1 MIHSALSRSI
11 GRTTL
16 PARDLIKG
24 AGMVQRRQRERS
36 LFEVLLPDGHKLW
49 PDWLRRIDTLLED
62 EAVIE
67 TVAQALEARWPQSR
81 RRGRPGTP
89 AEVVLRM
96 LVLKHLFD
104 WSYDD
109 LEREVRANLVY
120 RAFTRIDAEEVPDA
134 KTILKIAG
142 ALGPEVIEQLHRQ
155 VVEVAKRAGVT
166 HGRRFRIDTTVVE
179 TNVHYP
185 TDSSLLQDG
194 VRVLTRTMQRASAAL
209 GDHRGRVRDR
219 RRSVGRRVLVIGRQA
234 RSPETREALVR
245 SYRRLMATTRAVARD
260 AVTMVRRI
268 RQRLR
273 TAPRPVATT
282 LIQARQ
288 RIEQV
293 QPLVHRILEQTRARL
308 LGGDTHVPDKVL
320 SVFEP
325 HTEAIRKG
333 KIAKPTEFGK
343 LVTIQESEH
352 QIITAYEVHERRPAD
367 MTLWTPAL
375 DRHLAIFDRPPDLA
389 AGDRGFASAKNEEAA
404 MQRGVRRIIL
414 PRPGRKTPTRR
425 AHERQRWF
433 RRGQR
438 WRVGCEGRISVIKR
452 RHGLRRCR
460 YHGADGTARW
470 VGLGVIA
477 NNLVTS
483 ATFLNA
489 RATA

>member
-1 MIHSALSRSI
+1 
-11 GRTTL
+11 
-16 PARDLIKG
+16 
-24 AGMVQRRQRERS
+24 MVRRRQRERS

-67 TVAQALEARWPQSR
+67 SVAQALEGRWPQSR

-89 AEVVLRM
+89 AEIVLRM

-120 RAFTRIDAEEVPDA
+120 RAFTRIDADEVPDA
-134 KTILKIAG
+134 KTILKIAQV
-142 ALGPEVIEQLHRQ
+142 LGSEAIQQLHQR
-155 VVEVAKRAGVT
+155 VVDVAKRAGVT

-194 VRVLTRTMQRASAAL
+194 VRVLTRTLQRASAAL
-209 GDHRGRVRDR
+209 GDRRGRIRDR
-219 RRSVGRRVLVIGRQA
+219 RRSVGRRVLIIGRQA
-234 RSPETREALVR
+234 RSPETRDALVR
-245 SYRRLMATTRAVARD
+245 SYRRLMATTRAVVRD
-260 AVTMVRRI
+260 AVTMVHRL
-268 RQRLR
+268 RQRVR
-273 TAPRPVATT
+273 SAPSSTAAVLTR
-282 LIQARQ
+282 ARQ
-288 RIEQV
+288 QLEAM
-293 QPLVHRILEQTRARL
+293 QPLVIRVLQQTRARL
-308 LGGDTHVPDKVL
+308 LGGDTHVADKVL

-343 LVTIQESEH
+343 LVTIQEAEH
-352 QIITAYEVHERRPAD
+352 QIITAYEVHATRPAD

-375 DRHLAIFDRPPDLA
+375 DRHIALFGRPPDLA
-389 AGDRGFASAKNEEAA
+389 AGDRGFGSAKNEAA
-404 MQRGVRRIIL
+404 AVARGVRRVVL
-414 PRPGRKTPTRR
+414 PRSGSKSPARR
-425 AHERQRWF
+425 AYERQRWF

-438 WRVGCEGRISVIKR
+438 WRVGCEGRISVLKR

-460 YHGADGTARW
+460 YRGVEGTARW

-477 NNLVTS
+477 NNLVST
-483 ATFLNA
+483 ATILNA

>member
-1 MIHSALSRSI
+1 
-11 GRTTL
+11 
-16 PARDLIKG
+16 
-24 AGMVQRRQRERS
+24 MVQRRQRERS

-49 PDWLRRIDTLLED
+49 PDWLRRIDSLLED

-67 TVAQALEARWPQSR
+67 TVAEGLEKRWPQSR

-96 LVLKHLFD
+96 LILKHLFD

-120 RAFTRIDAEEVPDA
+120 RAFTRIDAGEVPDA
-134 KTILKIAG
+134 KTILKIAQ
-142 ALGPEVIEQLHRQ
+142 ALGPAVIEQLHLR
-155 VVEVAKRAGVT
+155 VVNIAKRAGVT

-194 VRVLTRTMQRASAAL
+194 VRVLTRTMQRASAAM
-209 GDHRGRVRDR
+209 GDADGRVRNR

-234 RSPETREALVR
+234 RSPETRDALVR
-245 SYRRLMATTRAVARD
+245 SYRQLMATTRAVVRD
-260 AVTMVRRI
+260 ATTMVRRI
-268 RQRLR
+268 SQRLR
-273 TAPRPVATT
+273 AAPRAMVTT
-282 LIQARQ
+282 LMQTRTRLRQ
-288 RIEQV
+288 MA
-293 QPLVHRILEQTRARL
+293 PLVTRVLAQTRARL
-308 LGGDTHVPDKVL
+308 LGGDIHVPDKVL

-352 QIITAYEVHERRPAD
+352 QIITAYAVHDRRPPDIA
-367 MTLWTPAL
+367 LWTPAL
-375 DRHLAIFDRPPDLA
+375 DRHIAIFDRPPQIA
-389 AGDRGFASAKNEEAA
+389 AGDRGFASAANEEAA
-404 MQRGVRRIIL
+404 ITRGVRRVIL
-414 PRPGRKTPTRR
+414 PRAGRKTPARR
-425 AHERQRWF
+425 AYERQRWF

-452 RHGLRRCR
+452 RHGLHRCR
-460 YHGADGTARW
+460 YHGCDGTARW

-477 NNLVTS
+477 NNLVST

>member
-1 MIHSALSRSI
+1 
-11 GRTTL
+11 
-16 PARDLIKG
+16 
-24 AGMVQRRQRERS
+24 MVQRRQRERS

-67 TVAQALEARWPQSR
+67 TVAEALEARWPQSR

-96 LVLKHLFD
+96 LILKHLFD

-134 KTILKIAG
+134 KTILKIARV
-142 ALGPEVIEQLHRQ
+142 LGPEAIQQLHQR

-209 GDHRGRVRDR
+209 GDRPGRVRDR
-219 RRSVGRRVLVIGRQA
+219 RRSVSRRGLIIGRQA
-234 RSPETREALVR
+234 RSPETRAALVR
-245 SYRRLMATTRAVARD
+245 SYRQLMASTRAVVRD
-260 AVTMVRRI
+260 ATTMRRRI
-268 RQRLR
+268 AQRLR
-273 TAPRPVATT
+273 TATASVAPILTR
-282 LIQARQ
+282 ARQ
-288 RIEQV
+288 QLDQMR
-293 QPLVHRILEQTRARL
+293 PLVTRVLAQTRARL

-343 LVTIQESEH
+343 LVTIQEAEH
-352 QIITAYEVHERRPAD
+352 QIITAYEVHATRPPD
-367 MTLWTPAL
+367 VTLWTPAL
-375 DRHLAIFDRPPDLA
+375 DRHIALFERAPDLA
-389 AGDRGFASAKNEEAA
+389 AGDRGFASATNEAA
-404 MQRGVRRIIL
+404 ALARGVRRIVL
-414 PRPGRKTPTRR
+414 PRPGRKTPARR
-425 AHERQRWF
+425 AYERQRWF

-438 WRVGCEGRISVIKR
+438 WRVGCEGRISVLKR

-460 YHGADGTARW
+460 YHGADGTDRW
-470 VGLGVIA
+470 VGLGVVA
-477 NNLVTS
+477 NNLVST
-483 ATFLNA
+483 ATFLGA

>member
-1 MIHSALSRSI
+1 
-11 GRTTL
+11 
-16 PARDLIKG
+16 
-24 AGMVQRRQRERS
+24 MVQRRQRERS
-36 LFEVLLPDGHKLW
+36 LFEVLWPDGHKLW
-49 PDWLRRIDTLLED
+49 PDWLRKIDTLLED
-62 EAVIE
+62 EAVIDV
-67 TVAQALEARWPQSR
+67 VAQALETRWPQSR

-89 AEVVLRM
+89 AEVVIRM
-96 LVLKHLFD
+96 LILKHLFD

-109 LEREVRANLVY
+109 LEHEVRANLVY
-120 RAFTRIDAEEVPDA
+120 RAFTRIDAGDVPDA
-134 KTILKIAG
+134 KTILKIAR

-155 VVEVAKRAGVT
+155 VVDVAKRAGVT

-194 VRVLTRTMQRASAAL
+194 VRVLTRTMQRASLAL
-209 GDHRGRVRDR
+209 GDRGGRVRDR
-219 RRSVGRRVLVIGRQA
+219 HRSVGRRVLIIGRQA

-245 SYRRLMATTRAVARD
+245 SYRRLRATTRAVVRD
-260 AVTMVRRI
+260 ATTMVRRI
-268 RQRLR
+268 SQRLR
-273 TAPRPVATT
+273 TASRSAATT

-288 RIEQV
+288 RLQ
-293 QPLVHRILEQTRARL
+293 QMQLLVTRVLAQTRARL

-352 QIITAYEVHERRPAD
+352 QIITAYEVHTTRPPD
-367 MTLWTPAL
+367 VTLWTPAL
-375 DRHLAIFDRPPDLA
+375 DRHIAMFGRAPDIA
-389 AGDRGFASAKNEEAA
+389 AADRGFASAKNEDAA
-404 MQRGVRRIIL
+404 LTRGVRRVVL
-414 PRPGRKTPTRR
+414 PRPGGKTPTRR
-425 AHERQRWF
+425 AYERQRWF

-438 WRVGCEGRISVIKR
+438 WRVGCEGRISVLKR

-460 YHGADGTARW
+460 YHGPDGTARW

-477 NNLVTS
+477 DNLVNT

>member
-1 MIHSALSRSI
+1 
-11 GRTTL
+11 
-16 PARDLIKG
+16 
-24 AGMVQRRQRERS
+24 MVQRRNRDRS

-49 PDWLRRIDTLLED
+49 PDWLRKIDTLLED

-67 TVAQALEARWPQSR
+67 VVAQALETRWPQSR

-89 AEVVLRM
+89 AEVVIRM
-96 LVLKHLFD
+96 LILKHLFD

-109 LEREVRANLVY
+109 LEREVRANVVY
-120 RAFTRIDAEEVPDA
+120 RMFTRIDAGEVPDA
-134 KTILKIAG
+134 KTILKIAR

-155 VVEVAKRAGVT
+155 VVAVAKRAGVT

-194 VRVLTRTMQRASAAL
+194 VRVLTRTMQRAGAAL
-209 GDHRGRVRDR
+209 GNPRGRVRNR
-219 RRSVGRRVLVIGRQA
+219 LRSVGRRTLIIGRQA
-234 RSPETREALVR
+234 RSPETRDALVR
-245 SYRRLMATTRAVARD
+245 SYRQLMATTRAVVRD
-260 AVTMVRRI
+260 ATTMVRRI
-268 RQRLR
+268 SQRLR
-273 TAPRPVATT
+273 TAARSDATT
-282 LIQARQ
+282 LTQARQ
-288 RIEQV
+288 RLQRV
-293 QPLVHRILEQTRARL
+293 QPLVTRILEQTRARL
-308 LGGDTHVPDKVL
+308 MGGDTHVPDKVL

-352 QIITAYEVHERRPAD
+352 QIISAYEVHARRPPD
-367 MTLWTPAL
+367 MTLWIPAI
-375 DRHLAIFDRPPDLA
+375 DRHVAIFGRAPDIA

-404 MQRGVRRIIL
+404 VQRGVRRVIL
-414 PRPGRKTPTRR
+414 PRPGRKTPARR
-425 AHERQRWF
+425 VHERQRWF

-477 NNLVTS
+477 NNLVST

>member
-1 MIHSALSRSI
+1 
-11 GRTTL
+11 
-16 PARDLIKG
+16 
-24 AGMVQRRQRERS
+24 MVRRRQRERS

-89 AEVVLRM
+89 ADVVLRM
-96 LVLKHLFD
+96 LILKHLFD

-120 RAFTRIDAEEVPDA
+120 RAFTRIDAGEVPDA

-142 ALGPEVIEQLHRQ
+142 ALGPDVIGQLHRQ

-194 VRVLTRTMQRASAAL
+194 VRVLTRTLRRASAAL
-209 GDHRGRVRDR
+209 GDPRGRIRDR
-219 RRSVGRRVLVIGRQA
+219 RRSVGRRGLIIGRQA
-234 RSPETREALVR
+234 RSLETRDALVR
-245 SYRRLMATTRAVARD
+245 SYRQLMATTRAVVRD
-260 AVTMVRRI
+260 AATMVRRI
-268 RQRLR
+268 SQRLR
-273 TAPRPVATT
+273 TVSASTAST
-282 LIQARQ
+282 LTQARQ
-288 RIEQV
+288 QLQQM
-293 QPLVHRILEQTRARL
+293 QPLVRRVLDQTRARL
-308 LGGDTHVPDKVL
+308 LGGDTHVRDKVL

-343 LVTIQESEH
+343 LVTIQEAEH
-352 QIITAYEVHERRPAD
+352 QIITAYEVHPTRPAD

-375 DRHLAIFDRPPDLA
+375 DRHVAIFGRAPAIA
-389 AGDRGFASAKNEEAA
+389 AGDRGFASAKNEDAA
-404 MQRGVRRIIL
+404 VLRGVRRVIL
-414 PRPGRKTPTRR
+414 PRPGRKTPARR

-460 YHGADGTARW
+460 YHGPDGTARW

-477 NNLVTS
+477 NNLVST

-489 RATA
+489 RAA